1 LQYLKKLDKS
11 IFLNI
16 SDSVETKI
24 TQSIFIKQNKLEEEN
39 MNKITMDENHSESD
53 IIDEHEEIA
62 NSEIELEE
70 NETKDNHSFYLY
82 QSFNS
87 EKLK

>member
-1 LQYLKKLDKS
+1 MQYLKKLDKS

-39 MNKITMDENHSESD
+39 MNKITMDENHSSPND
-53 IIDEHEEIA
+53 
-62 NSEIELEE
+62 LG
-70 NETKDNHSFYLY
+70 K
-82 QSFNS
+82 
-87 EKLK
+87 